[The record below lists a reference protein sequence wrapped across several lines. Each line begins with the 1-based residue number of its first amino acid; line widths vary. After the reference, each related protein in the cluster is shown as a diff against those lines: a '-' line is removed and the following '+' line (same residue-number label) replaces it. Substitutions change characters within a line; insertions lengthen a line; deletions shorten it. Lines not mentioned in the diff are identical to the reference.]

1 MIAADFIESRLFAP
15 RPTSFEDWRRRL
27 DREQI
32 PPVIAITG
40 SRGKTSVLR
49 AVESIFRAGG
59 HRFASWTN
67 RGVEIEGERQ
77 RGELGPWS
85 RALTR
90 LGAGGLD
97 IALQELD
104 WATLQ
109 TASALGNTYP
119 VVAVVNLCGNSD
131 ACLAT
136 PETLLAR
143 KSLARLQSTIP
154 PAGRVVLNAD
164 DFLVTEEG
172 PAASAGRFLIGISA
186 DTPVLRRHLLHD
198 GDALWVDEGAIVM
211 HEAGESVWLA
221 DLNSLGWARD
231 GSIPFAVHNALMA
244 AAIARACGIPVGQIA
259 AGLEVHDPRPE
270 SMPGSFNIFD
280 TGEATVVIDRP
291 MPSWFLRTSLRA
303 VANLS
308 VGRQIRVVGPMSDVA
323 TDDLH
328 EVGRLLGRQSGVVV
342 IHGVWGDE
350 RLEAFR
356 QGVASNQVPPIFLQA
371 ADERAAIQQGLDLLR
386 AGDLLLVL
394 AEDAP
399 AAVRL
404 IGNRLRPR
412 PRTPDNRTAGAA

>member
-1 MIAADFIESRLFAP
+1 MTTTEIIEPRLFAP
-15 RPTSFEDWRRRL
+15 RPDNFEDWRRHL
-27 DREQI
+27 DRLQI

-109 TASALGNTYP
+109 TASALGNVYP
-119 VVAVVNLCGNSD
+119 VVGVVNLCGNSD

-143 KSLARLQSTIP
+143 RALARLQSSIP
-154 PAGRVVLNAD
+154 DAGRVVLNAD
-164 DFLVTEEG
+164 DFLVSEEG
-172 PAASAGRFLIGISA
+172 PAAAAGRFLIGISA
-186 DTPVLRRHLLHD
+186 DTPVLRRHLRHD
-198 GDALWVDEGAIVM
+198 GDALWIEDGAIVM
-211 HEAGESVWLA
+211 HEAGESSWLV

-244 AAIARACGIPVGQIA
+244 AAIARSCGVPAAQIA
-259 AGLEVHDPRPE
+259 AGLADHDARPE

-280 TGEATVVIDRP
+280 TGEATVVVDRP

-303 VANLS
+303 VANLA
-308 VGRQIRVVGPMSDVA
+308 VGRQIRVVGPMPDVM
-323 TDDLH
+323 TDDLQ

-342 IHGVWGDE
+342 IHGAWGDE

-356 QGVASNQVPPIFLQA
+356 QGVAGNQVPPIFLQA

-404 IGNRLRPR
+404 IGHRVRQRP
-412 PRTPDNRTAGAA
+412 PDAGSRAAGAA